1 MIRIAG
7 CGDALV
13 IASDNADIETCLNVA
28 VPTKFPHAG
37 KVSVTGDRFDVRD
50 RLHDAFV
57 KGIRDYLDVKPSQRM
72 WS

>member
-13 IASDNADIETCLNVA
+13 IVGDNADIETCLNVR
-28 VPTKFPHAG
+28 VLTKVAQAG
-37 KVSVTGDRFDVRD
+37 QVGVTGDRFDVRD

-57 KGIRDYLDVKPSQRM
+57 
-72 WS
+72 